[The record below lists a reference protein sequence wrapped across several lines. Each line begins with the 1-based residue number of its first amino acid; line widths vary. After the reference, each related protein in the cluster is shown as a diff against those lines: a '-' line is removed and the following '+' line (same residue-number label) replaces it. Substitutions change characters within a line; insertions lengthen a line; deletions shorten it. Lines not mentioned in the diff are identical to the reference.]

1 MEDVFLLRSLSLIVG
16 AEHLKNVILSILRS
30 VVQNRIF
37 KQRDFQLTSCSHNRR
52 HNNCRKCL
60 SFGS

>member
-1 MEDVFLLRSLSLIVG
+1 MEDVFLLRNLSLIVG

-37 KQRDFQLTSCSHNRR
+37 KQRDFQLTS
-52 HNNCRKCL
+52 
-60 SFGS
+60 